1 MSINLIKIIMNLYK
15 KVFKIKKIQ
24 MQYLL
29 KRKDLKLQSFQK
41 HLI

>member
-15 KVFKIKKIQ
+15 KIFKIKKVQ
-24 MQYLL
+24 MQFLL
-29 KRKDLKLQSFQK
+29 KRKDLKLQNFQK